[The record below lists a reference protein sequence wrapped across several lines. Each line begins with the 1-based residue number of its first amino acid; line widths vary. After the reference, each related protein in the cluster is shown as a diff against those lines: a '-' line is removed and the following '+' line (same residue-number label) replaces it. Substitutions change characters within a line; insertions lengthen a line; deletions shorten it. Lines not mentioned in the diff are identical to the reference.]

1 MFSRVAR
8 VARIGMIGIGLSIGA
23 LLAACNGCRR
33 DGKGNGNT
41 VQPETGPASVRI
53 YVLSDI
59 AGALE
64 PCGCQK
70 DMLGGVDHFAALVAK
85 ERDKSKGSIVV
96 AAGPTFFENVTP
108 KPERAEQDLWKAEAL
123 ASGLKGVGFGAF
135 SPGGND
141 WSQGADTLVK
151 LRDTSSG
158 AVVAANL
165 GGASSAGAVGHVMK
179 DIAGVKVAFVGVASP
194 RTAAGAI
201 AGITIDDATK
211 ALAAEA
217 NKARAEGARIVVGL
231 ASIDRGD
238 AVRAA
243 EQVPDLDVLAIG
255 SPSLEGDANDE
266 PKPPRF
272 VGNVLI
278 VEPSNHLTR
287 ASIIDFYVRG
297 DGKFADGSGLSRMA
311 EVTDLT
317 TQIDDLVKR
326 IANWEKDPNVPKSDL
341 EAQKA
346 RLQTMREKLAKAQV
360 PPPTPTGSFL
370 RYDLVDVR
378 ENLGIDPEAKKSMK
392 SYYER
397 VNEFNKKKFAGRKAP
412 APAKGEPQYVGVDVC
427 KTCHIAAF
435 AVWSKTGHG
444 SAYKTLADDS
454 KEFNLDCVSCHVT
467 AYEKPSGSTVTDVA
481 VLKDVQ
487 CEQCHGPGS
496 AHAADPYAS
505 QLSKAVEEQVCTGCH
520 HPPHTDI
527 FDYKVR
533 LEKIKGPGHG
543 LPGAPTDV
551 EPPKGWK
558 PPPLRF

>member
-217 NKARAEGARIVVGL
+217 KKARAEGARIVVGL

-297 DGKFADGSGLSRMA
+297 DGKFADGSGLSQMA
-311 EVTDLT
+311 AVTDLT